1 MDCSMDVFMCRKC
14 RSKIF
19 EGKDLLQ
26 NHLTNTKCSL
36 WFLQSDEILPWVN
49 ELVNEAEWT
58 KGKLY
63 CPNCKARIGSFDF
76 INIIP
81 CECGAETIP
90 AIYCVKSKVDH
101 KKSKMPV
108 IDSLTSNNLHLDIT
122 DNKNKGLEI
131 QPQEIGMQHNSI
143 LRLNDSMQHNSILRL
158 NDELVFNQSQ
168 TFEQLELIDMKPV
181 KHKTC
186 TNTDEL
192 TESGE
197 CETSLVELLSF
208 EKEKFFVSS
217 FQQENDSFSFVCSK
231 DFSSSFCKKNYH
243 NKIDISEDITLFHQ
257 TTEQFSCQTSHHE
270 VLDKAPSN
278 RSKRVIHCKC
288 HSKKYINSYL
298 TKRSKKKNRKKYTED
313 EFVNISY
320 NSTSTNNLVT
330 DDFSRLVCSNCLQV
344 FRDEPTKNINN
355 EISGIIDWVDVDNS
369 QKCGDS
375 STSKTSKIYQ
385 PIDFKG
391 VSVFENVNQ
400 VCSNGETVLHHERNG
415 IEVGLHHERNDRKSH
430 ETEILEE
437 HQCPI
442 CWDLFY
448 DPYKT
453 ICNHIFCSPCLRQL
467 NKSTHKKPLCP
478 LCRRRIYS
486 VTACEDFKNQLKSL
500 YPNIYL
506 KRSKVENRN
515 KNNVFPLPSPANVM
529 FEGNLASSDTSRI
542 VHYLYVIRT
551 LLMVLFMLVSYL
563 LNGNH
568 RQEHRRFARH
578 LRYAFYF
585 VCFFGML
592 GTIVI
597 AGLLLTLY
605 TYDFAKCIFGLVVLY
620 FVLSKLLMRYFI

>member
-49 ELVNEAEWT
+49 ELVNEAGWT

-108 IDSLTSNNLHLDIT
+108 IDSLTSNNFDIM

-131 QPQEIGMQHNSI
+131 QPQEI
-143 LRLNDSMQHNSILRL
+143 SMQHNSILRL
-158 NDELVFNQSQ
+158 NDDLVFNQSQ
-168 TFEQLELIDMKPV
+168 TFEQLELIDMKTV

-186 TNTDEL
+186 TNTNDL

-208 EKEKFFVSS
+208 EKENFFVSS

-231 DFSSSFCKKNYH
+231 DFSSNFCKKNDH

-257 TTEQFSCQTSHHE
+257 TPEQFLCQTSHHE
-270 VLDKAPSN
+270 LLDKAPSN

-320 NSTSTNNLVT
+320 NSTSTSNLVT

-344 FRDEPTKNINN
+344 LGDEPTKSISK

-375 STSKTSKIYQ
+375 FSSTSKTYNIYQ
-385 PIDFKG
+385 PIDFKE
-391 VSVFENVNQ
+391 VSVFENVDQ
-400 VCSNGETVLHHERNG
+400 VCNDKTVLHHERNG
-415 IEVGLHHERNDRKSH
+415 IEVGLHHERNDKKSH

-453 ICNHIFCSPCLRQL
+453 ICSHIFCSPCLRQL

-605 TYDFAKCIFGLVVLY
+605 AYDFAKCIFGFVVLY
-620 FVLSKLLMRYFI
+620 FVLTKLLMRYFI